1 MAKKLSNQ
9 ETYQISTYLKTPS
22 YERFQAWKADSGHK
36 SESEALLR
44 CPRSILF
51 PQEYPADSSDVAL
64 AAIVKEAVDTQVAE
78 LMGNFQP
85 VATSSNQRQWVSTR
99 EAYDKLQADGDTEL
113 SFDRFRRLKPE
124 QLHDRFNLVAD
135 QSRRIHG
142 SNTSKWLYFA
152 D

>member
-1 MAKKLSNQ
+1 MAKKLQNQ
-9 ETYQISTYLKTPS
+9 ETYQISAYLKTPS
-22 YERFQAWKADSGHK
+22 YERFLQWKADSGHK

-44 CPRSILF
+44 CPRQVLF
-51 PQEYPADSSDVAL
+51 PSEFPDSSDVAL
-64 AAIVKEAVDTQVAE
+64 TDAIKEAVDAQVSE
-78 LMGNFQP
+78 LLSNYQP
-85 VATSSNQRQWVSTR
+85 VAATATKSEWISTR
-99 EAYDKLQADGDTEL
+99 QAYDQLVEAGDTDL